1 MQIKPMSE
9 YRRITYFL
17 LIGAMVITLITV
29 LPGCGKSPSPE
40 QTTTPSYT
48 PGERSTDGIINPG
61 EYDNNVVYDDGNYEI
76 HWKTDAQY
84 IYVGIK
90 VKTAGWVA
98 LGFNTT
104 SNLKNVD
111 YIFGGVANNKA
122 YISDEFSADY
132 HGQHKEDK
140 SLGGND
146 DILEFG
152 GKEYTDYTVIEFK
165 RALNTGDTYDTN
177 ITPGILP
184 IIWAFGS
191 SDNSST
197 IHKHRGY
204 GEIEIK

>member
-1 MQIKPMSE
+1 MQIKPKSI
-9 YRRITYFL
+9 RRIAYCL
-17 LIGAMVITLITV
+17 SIGALVITLISM
-29 LPGCGKSPSPE
+29 LPGCEKSPPPE
-40 QTTTPSYT
+40 QTTTSSST
-48 PGERSTDGIINPG
+48 QGEQPTDGVINPG
-61 EYDNNVVYDDGNYEI
+61 EYDHDVVYDNGNYEI

-84 IYVGIK
+84 IYFGIK
-90 VKTAGWVA
+90 VKAVGWVA

-104 SNLKNVD
+104 SNLKNID
-111 YIFGGVANNKA
+111 YVFGGVANNKA

-132 HGQHKEDK
+132 HGQHQEDT

-146 DILEFG
+146 DVLEFG

-165 RALNTGDTYDTN
+165 RALNTRDTYDAK